1 MPAQETTSPN
11 RFDTYLA
18 QIESRE
24 RKKRRRYQMA
34 GGLAVLLL
42 GTTAV
47 WWFSR
52 PDDQGPLRQYEAAS
66 LNYSM
71 VKNLFEEE
79 NARIVVAHPAIGT
92 DTIYSPEDYLSLQ
105 GLLDQLDAN
114 AFQAET
120 GTPADV
126 PATFAVDIAGMREA
140 GSTLVF
146 TIENY
151 DESLTYLIDFGNDVR
166 REVKRS
172 ISYAYG
178 APGNYRL
185 RLIATNE
192 HGSSSIY
199 NKSLQISRSGQTTI
213 AEAKPN
219 PAPQEAPA
227 PVPAQEAPVA
237 SAASGQPGLTSLRG
251 APVSSPSIAQGSP
264 NLRENAPAIS
274 QPAESPAPASFNE
287 PLIASQVAPAYPGGS
302 TAMGNFIRGNYRY
315 PRAAQDANVEGT
327 VYVQFVVNVDG
338 SISNARVIRGI
349 GSGCDEEALR
359 LVNMMPKWVPGKQAG
374 SPVAVYHTVPIRFQL
389 IR

>member
-24 RKKRRRYQMA
+24 RRKRRRYQMA
-34 GGLAVLLL
+34 GGMIVLLL
-42 GTTAV
+42 GTTAA

-52 PDDQGPLRQYEAAS
+52 PDDMGPLRQYEAAN
-66 LNYSM
+66 LDYSM

-92 DTIYSPEDYLSLQ
+92 DTIYSAEDFLSLQ
-105 GLLDQLDAN
+105 GLLDQLEAN
-114 AFQAET
+114 AIQAET
-120 GTPADV
+120 GAPAEV
-126 PATFAVDIAGMREA
+126 PATFAVDIAGMREV
-140 GSTLVF
+140 GSQLVF
-146 TIENY
+146 TIENF
-151 DESLTYLIDFGNDVR
+151 DESLTYLLDFGNGIR
-166 REVKRS
+166 REVGRTVTY
-172 ISYAYG
+172 SYG
-178 APGNYRL
+178 SPNNYRI

-192 HGSSSIY
+192 QGSSSIY
-199 NKSLQISRSGQTTI
+199 NKSLQISRSNQTSI
-213 AEAKPN
+213 AENKPT

-227 PVPAQEAPVA
+227 PAAQPAPAA
-237 SAASGQPGLTSLRG
+237 SASSTQPELTALRG
-251 APVSSPSIAQGSP
+251 APVSRPSITQPSP

-274 QPAESPAPASFNE
+274 QAAETPTNFNA
-287 PLIASQVAPAYPGGS
+287 PLIAAQVEPAYPGGS

-327 VYVQFVVNVDG
+327 VYVQFVVNLDG
-338 SISNARVIRGI
+338 SISNSRVIRGI

-359 LVNMMPKWVPGKQAG
+359 LVNMMPKWVPGKQNG